1 MTSKKALRKSI
12 TAVVTV
18 AALAVSGTAVA
29 QAVSFGTPK
38 GVDVAA
44 HQHPGGTPIDWSKVR
59 TDGQSFAF
67 VKATEGGDWVNPHY
81 VEDIQAANAAGLKTG
96 AYHYARPA
104 GDAKTQAANFA
115 AQIALAPDQTLPPA
129 LDIEVAEG
137 KSAAQL
143 EQWIEEFT
151 SELKRLTGRT
161 PMIYTYKYFWMG
173 QMNNSQKFSDL
184 PLWLAAY
191 QDQAPDTVGGWNKL
205 SFWQRSGSG
214 KVAGIPTDVDMNLF
228 NGSKQQLQS
237 FSDGNYVDV
246 GGALEQ
252 LVVSDGLDLS
262 SDSTPLIGAILA
274 LAAGLIALPQ
284 LADAAEKS
292 GLDPQAAQ
300 GLAGFVKTLQDKDA
314 LPVEDLG
321 DMAKGNFSVSDLAIL
336 LDNAGHVNNVK
347 SGNVSESEVSE
358 AKNAAKNAGADVPD
372 FDAGQVATLLNRVL
386 QEHR

>member
-29 QAVSFGTPK
+29 QAVSFGAPK
-38 GVDVAA
+38 GIDVAA

-59 TDGQSFAF
+59 SDGQSFAF

-81 VEDIQAANAAGLKTG
+81 AQDIQAANAAGLKTG

-173 QMNNSQKFSDL
+173 QMNNSQKFSDM

-191 QDQAPDTVGGWNKL
+191 QDQAPEAVGGWNEL

-214 KVAGIPTDVDMNLF
+214 KVAGISTDVDMNLF

-237 FSDGNYVDV
+237 FSDGNYVDI

-274 LAAGLIALPQ
+274 LAAGLIAIPQ

-292 GLDPQAAQ
+292 GLDPQAAE
-300 GLAGFVKTLQDKDA
+300 GLAGFVKTLKDKDA

-386 QEHR
+386 Q

>member
-29 QAVSFGTPK
+29 QAVSLGAPK
-38 GVDVAA
+38 GIDVAA

-81 VEDIQAANAAGLKTG
+81 VEDIQAANAVGLKTG

-358 AKNAAKNAGADVPD
+358 AKNAAKKAGADIPD

-386 QEHR
+386 Q

>member
-29 QAVSFGTPK
+29 QAVSLGAPK
-38 GVDVAA
+38 GIDVAA

-173 QMNNSQKFSDL
+173 QMNNSQKFSDM

-191 QDQAPDTVGGWNKL
+191 QDQAPEAVGGWNEL

-214 KVAGIPTDVDMNLF
+214 KVAGISTDVDMNLF

-274 LAAGLIALPQ
+274 LAAGLIAIPQ

-292 GLDPQAAQ
+292 GLDPQAAE
-300 GLAGFVKTLQDKDA
+300 GLAGFVKTLKDKDA

-372 FDAGQVATLLNRVL
+372 FDAAQVATLLNRVL
-386 QEHR
+386 Q

>member
-29 QAVSFGTPK
+29 QAVNFGAPK

-59 TDGQSFAF
+59 SDGQSFAF

-81 VEDIQAANAAGLKTG
+81 VQDIQAANAAGLKTG

-173 QMNNSQKFSDL
+173 QMNNSQKFSDM

-191 QDQAPDTVGGWNKL
+191 QDQAPEAVGGWKEL

-214 KVAGIPTDVDMNLF
+214 KVAGISTDVDMNLF

-292 GLDPQAAQ
+292 GLDPQAAE
-300 GLAGFVKTLQDKDA
+300 GLAGFVKTLKDKDA

-386 QEHR
+386 Q

>member
-18 AALAVSGTAVA
+18 AALAISGTAVA
-29 QAVSFGTPK
+29 QAVSFGAPK

-44 HQHPGGTPIDWSKVR
+44 HQHPGGTLIDWSKVR

-81 VEDIQAANAAGLKTG
+81 VEDVQAAHAAGLKTG
-96 AYHYARPA
+96 AYHYARPST
-104 GDAKTQAANFA
+104 DAKTQAANFA

-129 LDIEVAEG
+129 LDIEVDEG

-173 QMNNSQKFSDL
+173 QMNNSQKFSDM

-191 QDQAPDTVGGWNKL
+191 QDQAPEAVGGWKKL

-252 LVVSDGLDLS
+252 LVVGDGVDLS

-274 LAAGLIALPQ
+274 LAAGLIAIPQ
-284 LADAAEKS
+284 LVDAAEKS

-358 AKNAAKNAGADVPD
+358 AKNAAKKAGADVPD

-386 QEHR
+386 Q

>member
-12 TAVVTV
+12 TTVVTV
-18 AALAVSGTAVA
+18 AALAVSGTAIA
-29 QAVSFGTPK
+29 QAVSFGAPK
-38 GVDVAA
+38 GIDVAA

-59 TDGQSFAF
+59 SDGQSFAF

-143 EQWIEEFT
+143 EQWIEDFT

-173 QMNNSQKFSDL
+173 QMNNSQKFSDM

-191 QDQAPDTVGGWNKL
+191 QDQAPEAVGGWNEL

-214 KVAGIPTDVDMNLF
+214 KVAGISTDVDMNLF

-237 FSDGNYVDV
+237 FSDGNYVDI

-274 LAAGLIALPQ
+274 LAAGLIAIPQ

-292 GLDPQAAQ
+292 GLDPEAAE
-300 GLAGFVKTLQDKDA
+300 GLAAFVKTLQDKDA

-386 QEHR
+386 Q

>member
-18 AALAVSGTAVA
+18 AALAISGTAVA
-29 QAVSFGTPK
+29 QAVSFGAPK

-44 HQHPGGTPIDWSKVR
+44 HQHPGGTPIDWSKVH

-81 VEDIQAANAAGLKTG
+81 VEDVQAAHAAGLKTG
-96 AYHYARPA
+96 AYHYARPST
-104 GDAKTQAANFA
+104 DAKTQAANFA

-129 LDIEVAEG
+129 LDIEVDEG

-173 QMNNSQKFSDL
+173 QMNNSQKFSDM

-191 QDQAPDTVGGWNKL
+191 QDQAPEAVGGWKKL

-252 LVVSDGLDLS
+252 LVVGDGVDLS

-274 LAAGLIALPQ
+274 LAAGLIAIPQ
-284 LADAAEKS
+284 LVDAAEKS

-358 AKNAAKNAGADVPD
+358 AKNAAKKAGADVPD

-386 QEHR
+386 Q

>member
-1 MTSKKALRKSI
+1 MTSEKALRKSI

-29 QAVSFGTPK
+29 QAVSLGAPK
-38 GVDVAA
+38 GIDVAA

-173 QMNNSQKFSDL
+173 QMNNSQKFSDM

-191 QDQAPDTVGGWNKL
+191 QDQAPEAVGGWNEL

-214 KVAGIPTDVDMNLF
+214 KVAGISTDVDMNLF

-274 LAAGLIALPQ
+274 LAAGLIAIPQ

-292 GLDPQAAQ
+292 GLDPQAAE
-300 GLAGFVKTLQDKDA
+300 GLAGFVKTLKDKDA

-386 QEHR
+386 Q

>member
-18 AALAVSGTAVA
+18 AALAVSGTAIA
-29 QAVSFGTPK
+29 QAVSFGAPK
-38 GVDVAA
+38 GIDVAA

-59 TDGQSFAF
+59 SDGQSFAF

-81 VEDIQAANAAGLKTG
+81 VQDIQAANAAGLKTG

-115 AQIALAPDQTLPPA
+115 AQIALAPNQTLPPA
-129 LDIEVAEG
+129 LDIEVTEG

-173 QMNNSQKFSDL
+173 QMNNSQKFSDM

-191 QDQAPDTVGGWNKL
+191 QDQAPEAVGGWNEL

-214 KVAGIPTDVDMNLF
+214 KVAGISTDVDMNLF
-228 NGSKQQLQS
+228 NGSKQQLRS

-274 LAAGLIALPQ
+274 LAAGLIAIPQ

-292 GLDPQAAQ
+292 GLDPQAAE

-386 QEHR
+386 Q

>member
-29 QAVSFGTPK
+29 QAVSLGAPK
-38 GVDVAA
+38 GIDVAA

-173 QMNNSQKFSDL
+173 QMNNSQKFSDM

-191 QDQAPDTVGGWNKL
+191 QDQAPEAVGGWNEL

-214 KVAGIPTDVDMNLF
+214 KVAGISTDVDMNLF

-237 FSDGNYVDV
+237 FSDGNYVDI

-274 LAAGLIALPQ
+274 LAAGLIAIPQ

-292 GLDPQAAQ
+292 GLDPQAAE
-300 GLAGFVKTLQDKDA
+300 GLAGFVKTLKDKDA

-347 SGNVSESEVSE
+347 SGNVSESEASE

-372 FDAGQVATLLNRVL
+372 FDAGKVATLLNRVL
-386 QEHR
+386 Q

>member
-1 MTSKKALRKSI
+1 MGK
-12 TAVVTV
+12 
-18 AALAVSGTAVA
+18 
-29 QAVSFGTPK
+29 
-38 GVDVAA
+38 
-44 HQHPGGTPIDWSKVR
+44 
-59 TDGQSFAF
+59 
-67 VKATEGGDWVNPHY
+67 PHY
-81 VEDIQAANAAGLKTG
+81 VQDIQAANAAGLKTG

-173 QMNNSQKFSDL
+173 QMNNSQKFSDM

-191 QDQAPDTVGGWNKL
+191 QDQAPEAVGGWNEL

-214 KVAGIPTDVDMNLF
+214 KVAGISTDVDMNLF

-274 LAAGLIALPQ
+274 LAAGLIAIPQ

-292 GLDPQAAQ
+292 GLDPQAAE
-300 GLAGFVKTLQDKDA
+300 GLAGFVKTLKDKDA

-336 LDNAGHVNNVK
+336 LENAGHVNNVK

-372 FDAGQVATLLNRVL
+372 FDAGQVATLINRVL
-386 QEHR
+386 Q

>member
-18 AALAVSGTAVA
+18 AAVAVSGTAIA
-29 QAVSFGTPK
+29 QAVSFGAPK
-38 GVDVAA
+38 GIDVAA

-59 TDGQSFAF
+59 SDGQSFAF

-81 VEDIQAANAAGLKTG
+81 VQDIQAANAAGLRTG
-96 AYHYARPA
+96 AYNYARPA

-115 AQIALAPDQTLPPA
+115 AQIALAPNQTLPPA
-129 LDIEVAEG
+129 LDIEVTEG

-173 QMNNSQKFSDL
+173 QMNNSQKFSDM

-191 QDQAPDTVGGWNKL
+191 QDQAPEAVGGWNEL

-214 KVAGIPTDVDMNLF
+214 KVAGISTDVDMNLF
-228 NGSKQQLQS
+228 NGSKQQLRS

-274 LAAGLIALPQ
+274 LAAGLIAIPQ

-292 GLDPQAAQ
+292 GLDPEAAE
-300 GLAGFVKTLQDKDA
+300 GLAAFVKTLQDKDA

-386 QEHR
+386 Q

>member
-12 TAVVTV
+12 TAVITV

-29 QAVSFGTPK
+29 QAVSFGAPK

-115 AQIALAPDQTLPPA
+115 AQVALAPDQTLPPA

-143 EQWIEEFT
+143 EQWIEKFT

-173 QMNNSQKFSDL
+173 QMNNSQKFSDM

-191 QDQAPDTVGGWNKL
+191 QDQAPEAVGGWKKL

-252 LVVSDGLDLS
+252 LVVGDGVDLS

-274 LAAGLIALPQ
+274 LAAGLIAIPQ
-284 LADAAEKS
+284 LVDAAEKS

-358 AKNAAKNAGADVPD
+358 AKNAAKKAGADVPD

-386 QEHR
+386 Q

>member
-29 QAVSFGTPK
+29 QAVNFGAPK

-67 VKATEGGDWVNPHY
+67 VKATERGDWVNPHY
-81 VEDIQAANAAGLKTG
+81 VEDVQAAHAAGLKTG
-96 AYHYARPA
+96 AYHYARPST
-104 GDAKTQAANFA
+104 DAKTQAANFA

-173 QMNNSQKFSDL
+173 QMNNSQKFSDM

-191 QDQAPDTVGGWNKL
+191 QDQAPDAVGGWKKL

-252 LVVSDGLDLS
+252 LVVGDGLDLS

-300 GLAGFVKTLQDKDA
+300 GLAGFVKTLQEKDA
-314 LPVEDLG
+314 LPIEDLG
-321 DMAKGNFSVSDLAIL
+321 DMAKGTFSVGDLAIL

-358 AKNAAKNAGADVPD
+358 AKNAAKKAGADAPD

-386 QEHR
+386 Q

>member
-18 AALAVSGTAVA
+18 AALAVSGTAIA
-29 QAVSFGTPK
+29 QAVSFGAPK
-38 GVDVAA
+38 GIDVAA

-59 TDGQSFAF
+59 SDGQSFAF

-81 VEDIQAANAAGLKTG
+81 VQDIQAANAAGLKTG

-115 AQIALAPDQTLPPA
+115 AQIALAPNQTLPPA
-129 LDIEVAEG
+129 LDIEVTEG

-173 QMNNSQKFSDL
+173 QMNNSQKFSDM

-191 QDQAPDTVGGWNKL
+191 QDQAPEAVGGWNEL

-214 KVAGIPTDVDMNLF
+214 KVAGISTDVDMNLF
-228 NGSKQQLQS
+228 NGSKQQLRS

-274 LAAGLIALPQ
+274 LAAGLIAIPQ

-292 GLDPQAAQ
+292 GLDPEAAK
-300 GLAGFVKTLQDKDA
+300 GLASFVKTLQDKDA

-321 DMAKGNFSVSDLAIL
+321 DMAKGDFSVSDLAIL

-372 FDAGQVATLLNRVL
+372 FDAAQVATLLNRVL
-386 QEHR
+386 Q

>member
-18 AALAVSGTAVA
+18 AALAISGTAVA
-29 QAVSFGTPK
+29 QAVSFGNPK

-81 VEDIQAANAAGLKTG
+81 VEDVQAAHAAGLKTG
-96 AYHYARPA
+96 AYHYARPST
-104 GDAKTQAANFA
+104 DAKTQAANFA

-129 LDIEVAEG
+129 LDIEVDEG

-173 QMNNSQKFSDL
+173 QMNNSQKFSDM

-191 QDQAPDTVGGWNKL
+191 QDQAPEAVGGWKKL

-214 KVAGIPTDVDMNLF
+214 NVAGIPTDVDMNLF

-252 LVVSDGLDLS
+252 LVVGDGVDLS

-274 LAAGLIALPQ
+274 LAAGLIAIPQ
-284 LADAAEKS
+284 LVDAAEKS

-321 DMAKGNFSVSDLAIL
+321 DMAKGNFSVGDLAIL

-358 AKNAAKNAGADVPD
+358 AKDAAKKAGADVPD

-386 QEHR
+386 Q

>member
-29 QAVSFGTPK
+29 QAVSFGAPK
-38 GVDVAA
+38 GIDVAA
-44 HQHPGGTPIDWSKVR
+44 HQHPGGMPIDWSKVR
-59 TDGQSFAF
+59 SDGQSFAF

-81 VEDIQAANAAGLKTG
+81 VQDIQAANAAGLKTG

-129 LDIEVAEG
+129 LDIEVTEG

-173 QMNNSQKFSDL
+173 QMNNSQKFSDM

-191 QDQAPDTVGGWNKL
+191 QDQAPEAVGGWNEL

-214 KVAGIPTDVDMNLF
+214 KVAGISTDVDMNLF

-274 LAAGLIALPQ
+274 LAAGLIAIPQ

-292 GLDPQAAQ
+292 GLDPQAAE
-300 GLAGFVKTLQDKDA
+300 GLAGFVKTLKDKDA

-372 FDAGQVATLLNRVL
+372 FDAAQVATLLNRVL
-386 QEHR
+386 Q

>member
-18 AALAVSGTAVA
+18 AALAISGTAVA
-29 QAVSFGTPK
+29 QAVSFGAPK

-81 VEDIQAANAAGLKTG
+81 VEDVQAAHAAGLKTG
-96 AYHYARPA
+96 AYHYARPST
-104 GDAKTQAANFA
+104 DAKTQAANFA

-129 LDIEVAEG
+129 LDIEVDEG
-137 KSAAQL
+137 KTAAQL

-173 QMNNSQKFSDL
+173 QMNNSQKFSDM

-191 QDQAPDTVGGWNKL
+191 QDQAPEAVGGWKKL

-252 LVVSDGLDLS
+252 LVVGDGVDLS

-274 LAAGLIALPQ
+274 LAAGLIAIPQ
-284 LADAAEKS
+284 LVDAAEKS

-358 AKNAAKNAGADVPD
+358 AKNAAKKAGADVPD

-386 QEHR
+386 Q

>member
-29 QAVSFGTPK
+29 QAVSLGAPK
-38 GVDVAA
+38 GIDVAA

-115 AQIALAPDQTLPPA
+115 AQIALAPNQTLPPA
-129 LDIEVAEG
+129 LDIEVTEG

-173 QMNNSQKFSDL
+173 QMNNSQKFSDM

-191 QDQAPDTVGGWNKL
+191 QDQAPEAVGGWNEL

-214 KVAGIPTDVDMNLF
+214 KVAGISTDVDMNLF
-228 NGSKQQLQS
+228 NGSKQQLQA

-274 LAAGLIALPQ
+274 LAAGLIAIPQ

-292 GLDPQAAQ
+292 GLDPQAAE
-300 GLAGFVKTLQDKDA
+300 GLAGFVKTLKDKDA

-372 FDAGQVATLLNRVL
+372 FDAGKVATLLNRVL
-386 QEHR
+386 Q

>member
-29 QAVSFGTPK
+29 QAVSFGAPK
-38 GVDVAA
+38 GIDVAA

-173 QMNNSQKFSDL
+173 QMNNSQKFSDM

-191 QDQAPDTVGGWNKL
+191 QDQAPEAVGGWNEL

-214 KVAGIPTDVDMNLF
+214 KVAGISTDVDMNLF

-274 LAAGLIALPQ
+274 LAAGLIAIPQ

-292 GLDPQAAQ
+292 GLDPQAAE
-300 GLAGFVKTLQDKDA
+300 GLAGFVKTLKDKDA

-372 FDAGQVATLLNRVL
+372 FDAAQVATLLNRVL
-386 QEHR
+386 Q

>member
-1 MTSKKALRKSI
+1 MTSKKALRESI

-29 QAVSFGTPK
+29 QAVSLGAPK
-38 GVDVAA
+38 GIDVAA

-151 SELKRLTGRT
+151 SELKRLIGRT

-173 QMNNSQKFSDL
+173 QMNNSQKFSDM

-191 QDQAPDTVGGWNKL
+191 QDQAPEAVGGWNEL

-214 KVAGIPTDVDMNLF
+214 KVAGISTDVDMNLF

-274 LAAGLIALPQ
+274 LAAGLIAIPQ

-292 GLDPQAAQ
+292 GLDPQAAE

-386 QEHR
+386 Q

>member
-18 AALAVSGTAVA
+18 AALAISGTAVA
-29 QAVSFGTPK
+29 QAVSFGAPK

-81 VEDIQAANAAGLKTG
+81 VEDVQAAHAAGLKTG
-96 AYHYARPA
+96 AYHYARPST
-104 GDAKTQAANFA
+104 DAKTQAANFA

-129 LDIEVAEG
+129 LDIEVDEG

-173 QMNNSQKFSDL
+173 QMNNSQKFSDM

-191 QDQAPDTVGGWNKL
+191 QDQAPEAVGGWKKL

-252 LVVSDGLDLS
+252 LVVGDGVDLS

-274 LAAGLIALPQ
+274 LAAGLIAIPQ
-284 LADAAEKS
+284 LVDAAEKS

-321 DMAKGNFSVSDLAIL
+321 DMAKGNFSVGDLAIL

-358 AKNAAKNAGADVPD
+358 AKDAAKKAGADVPD

-386 QEHR
+386 Q

>member
-1 MTSKKALRKSI
+1 MTSKKALRESI

-29 QAVSFGTPK
+29 QAVSLGAPK
-38 GVDVAA
+38 GIDVAA

-173 QMNNSQKFSDL
+173 QMNNSQKFSDM

-191 QDQAPDTVGGWNKL
+191 QDQAPEAVGGWNEL

-214 KVAGIPTDVDMNLF
+214 KVAGISTDVDMNLF

-274 LAAGLIALPQ
+274 LAAGLIAIPQ

-292 GLDPQAAQ
+292 GLDPQAAE
-300 GLAGFVKTLQDKDA
+300 GLAGFVKTLKDKDA

-386 QEHR
+386 Q

>member
-18 AALAVSGTAVA
+18 AALAISGTAVA
-29 QAVSFGTPK
+29 QAVSFGAPK

-81 VEDIQAANAAGLKTG
+81 VEDVQAAHAAGLKTG
-96 AYHYARPA
+96 AYHYARPST
-104 GDAKTQAANFA
+104 DAKTQAANFA

-129 LDIEVAEG
+129 LDIEVDEG

-173 QMNNSQKFSDL
+173 QMNNSQKFSDM

-191 QDQAPDTVGGWNKL
+191 QDQVPEAVGGWKKL

-252 LVVSDGLDLS
+252 LVVGDGVDLS

-274 LAAGLIALPQ
+274 LAAGLIAIPQ
-284 LADAAEKS
+284 LVDAAEKS

-321 DMAKGNFSVSDLAIL
+321 DMAKGNFSVGDLAIL

-347 SGNVSESEVSE
+347 SGYVSESEVSE
-358 AKNAAKNAGADVPD
+358 AKNAAKKAGADVPD

-386 QEHR
+386 Q

>member
-1 MTSKKALRKSI
+1 MTSKKALRESI

-29 QAVSFGTPK
+29 QAVSLGAPK
-38 GVDVAA
+38 GIDVAA

-151 SELKRLTGRT
+151 NELKRLTGRT

-173 QMNNSQKFSDL
+173 QMNNSQKFSDM

-191 QDQAPDTVGGWNKL
+191 QDQAPEAVGGWNEL

-214 KVAGIPTDVDMNLF
+214 KVAGISTDVDMNLF

-237 FSDGNYVDV
+237 FSDGNYVDI

-274 LAAGLIALPQ
+274 LAAGLIAIPQ

-292 GLDPQAAQ
+292 GLDPQAAE

-386 QEHR
+386 Q

>member
-29 QAVSFGTPK
+29 QAVSLGAPK
-38 GVDVAA
+38 GIDVAA

-81 VEDIQAANAAGLKTG
+81 VQDIQAANAAGLKTG

-173 QMNNSQKFSDL
+173 QMNNSQKFSDM

-191 QDQAPDTVGGWNKL
+191 QDQAPEAVGGWNEL

-214 KVAGIPTDVDMNLF
+214 KVAGISTDVDMNLF

-274 LAAGLIALPQ
+274 LAAGLIAIPQ

-292 GLDPQAAQ
+292 GLDPQAAE
-300 GLAGFVKTLQDKDA
+300 GLAGFVKTLKDKDA

-372 FDAGQVATLLNRVL
+372 FDAAQVATLLNRVL
-386 QEHR
+386 R

>member
-29 QAVSFGTPK
+29 QAVSLGAPK

-81 VEDIQAANAAGLKTG
+81 VEDIQAANAVGLKTG

-173 QMNNSQKFSDL
+173 QMNNSQKFSDM

-358 AKNAAKNAGADVPD
+358 AKNAAKKAGADIPD

-386 QEHR
+386 Q

>member
-29 QAVSFGTPK
+29 QAVNFGAPK

-59 TDGQSFAF
+59 SDGQSFAF

-173 QMNNSQKFSDL
+173 QMNNSQKFSDM

-191 QDQAPDTVGGWNKL
+191 QDQAPEAVGGWKEL

-214 KVAGIPTDVDMNLF
+214 KVAGISTDVDMNLF

-292 GLDPQAAQ
+292 GLDPQAAE
-300 GLAGFVKTLQDKDA
+300 GLAGFVKTLKDKDA

-372 FDAGQVATLLNRVL
+372 FDAAQVATLLNRVL
-386 QEHR
+386 Q

>member
-29 QAVSFGTPK
+29 QAVSFGAPK
-38 GVDVAA
+38 GIDVAA

-115 AQIALAPDQTLPPA
+115 AQIALAPNQTLPPA
-129 LDIEVAEG
+129 LDIEVTEG

-173 QMNNSQKFSDL
+173 QMNNSQKFSDM

-191 QDQAPDTVGGWNKL
+191 QDQAPEAVGGWNEL

-214 KVAGIPTDVDMNLF
+214 KVAGISTDVDMNLF
-228 NGSKQQLQS
+228 NGSKQQLRS

-274 LAAGLIALPQ
+274 LAAGLIAIPQ

-292 GLDPQAAQ
+292 GLDPEAAE
-300 GLAGFVKTLQDKDA
+300 GLAAFVKTLQDKDA

-386 QEHR
+386 Q

>member
-18 AALAVSGTAVA
+18 AALALSGTAVA
-29 QAVSFGTPK
+29 QAVNFGAPK

-81 VEDIQAANAAGLKTG
+81 VEDVQAANAAGLKTG
-96 AYHYARPA
+96 AYHYARPST
-104 GDAKTQAANFA
+104 DAKTQAANFA
-115 AQIALAPDQTLPPA
+115 AQIALAPNQTLPPA
-129 LDIEVAEG
+129 LDIEVDEG

-173 QMNNSQKFSDL
+173 QMNNSQKFSDM

-191 QDQAPDTVGGWNKL
+191 QDQAPEAVGGWKKL

-252 LVVSDGLDLS
+252 LVVGDGVDLS

-274 LAAGLIALPQ
+274 LAAGLIAIPQ
-284 LADAAEKS
+284 LVDAAEKS

-358 AKNAAKNAGADVPD
+358 AKNAAKKAGADVPD

-386 QEHR
+386 Q

>member
-29 QAVSFGTPK
+29 QAVSFGAPK
-38 GVDVAA
+38 GIDVAA

-173 QMNNSQKFSDL
+173 QMNNSQKFSDM

-191 QDQAPDTVGGWNKL
+191 QDQAPEAVGGWNEL

-214 KVAGIPTDVDMNLF
+214 KVAGISTDVDMNLF
-228 NGSKQQLQS
+228 NGSKQQLRS

-274 LAAGLIALPQ
+274 LAAGLIAIPQ

-292 GLDPQAAQ
+292 GLDPQAAE
-300 GLAGFVKTLQDKDA
+300 GLAGFVKTLKDKDA

-372 FDAGQVATLLNRVL
+372 FDAAQVATLLNRVL
-386 QEHR
+386 Q

>member
-29 QAVSFGTPK
+29 QAVNFGAPK

-59 TDGQSFAF
+59 SDGQSFAF

-81 VEDIQAANAAGLKTG
+81 VQDIQAANAAGLKTG

-173 QMNNSQKFSDL
+173 QMNNSQKFSDM

-191 QDQAPDTVGGWNKL
+191 QDQAPEAVGGWKEL

-214 KVAGIPTDVDMNLF
+214 KVAGISTDVDMNLF

-274 LAAGLIALPQ
+274 LAAGLIAIPQ

-292 GLDPQAAQ
+292 GLNPQAAE
-300 GLAGFVKTLQDKDA
+300 GLAGFVKTLKDKDA

-372 FDAGQVATLLNRVL
+372 FDAAQVATLLNRVL
-386 QEHR
+386 Q

>member
-29 QAVSFGTPK
+29 QAVSFGAPK

-59 TDGQSFAF
+59 SDGQSFAF

-81 VEDIQAANAAGLKTG
+81 VQDIQAANAAGLKTG

-143 EQWIEEFT
+143 EKWIEEFT

-173 QMNNSQKFSDL
+173 QMNNSQKFSDM

-191 QDQAPDTVGGWNKL
+191 QDQAPEAVGGWKEL

-214 KVAGIPTDVDMNLF
+214 KVAGISTDVDMNLF

-274 LAAGLIALPQ
+274 LAAGLIAIPQ

-292 GLDPQAAQ
+292 GLDPQAAE
-300 GLAGFVKTLQDKDA
+300 GLAGFVKTLKDKDA

-372 FDAGQVATLLNRVL
+372 FDAAQVATLLNRVL
-386 QEHR
+386 Q

>member
-18 AALAVSGTAVA
+18 AALAVSGTAIA
-29 QAVSFGTPK
+29 QAVSFGAPK
-38 GVDVAA
+38 GIDVAA

-59 TDGQSFAF
+59 SDGQSFAF

-81 VEDIQAANAAGLKTG
+81 VQDIQAANAAGLKTG

-115 AQIALAPDQTLPPA
+115 AQIALAPNQTLPPA
-129 LDIEVAEG
+129 LDIEVTEG

-143 EQWIEEFT
+143 EQWIEDFT

-173 QMNNSQKFSDL
+173 QMNNSQKFSDM

-191 QDQAPDTVGGWNKL
+191 QDQAPEAVGGWNEL

-214 KVAGIPTDVDMNLF
+214 KVAGISTDVDMNLF
-228 NGSKQQLQS
+228 NGSKQQLRS

-274 LAAGLIALPQ
+274 LAAGLIAIPQ

-292 GLDPQAAQ
+292 GLDPEAAE
-300 GLAGFVKTLQDKDA
+300 GLAAFVKTLQDKDA

-386 QEHR
+386 Q

>member
-29 QAVSFGTPK
+29 QAVSLGAPK

-81 VEDIQAANAAGLKTG
+81 VEDIQAANAVGLKTG

-358 AKNAAKNAGADVPD
+358 AKNAAKKAGADIPD

-386 QEHR
+386 Q

>member
-29 QAVSFGTPK
+29 QAVNFGAPK

-59 TDGQSFAF
+59 SDGQSFAF

-81 VEDIQAANAAGLKTG
+81 VQDIQAANAAGLKTG

-173 QMNNSQKFSDL
+173 QMNNSQKFSDM

-191 QDQAPDTVGGWNKL
+191 QDQAPEAVGGWKEL

-214 KVAGIPTDVDMNLF
+214 KVAGISTDVDMNLF

-274 LAAGLIALPQ
+274 LAAGLIAIPQ

-292 GLDPQAAQ
+292 GLDPQAAE
-300 GLAGFVKTLQDKDA
+300 GLAGFVKTLKDKDA

-321 DMAKGNFSVSDLAIL
+321 DMAKGNFSISDLAIL

-372 FDAGQVATLLNRVL
+372 FDAAQVATLLNRVL
-386 QEHR
+386 Q

>member
-386 QEHR
+386 Q

>member
-29 QAVSFGTPK
+29 QAVNFGAPK

-59 TDGQSFAF
+59 SDGQSFAF
-67 VKATEGGDWVNPHY
+67 VKASEGGDWVNPHY

-151 SELKRLTGRT
+151 RELKRLTGRT

-173 QMNNSQKFSDL
+173 QMNNSQKFSDM

-191 QDQAPDTVGGWNKL
+191 QDQAPEAVGGWKEL

-214 KVAGIPTDVDMNLF
+214 KVAGISTDVDMNLF

-274 LAAGLIALPQ
+274 LAAGLIAIPQ

-292 GLDPQAAQ
+292 GLDPQAAE
-300 GLAGFVKTLQDKDA
+300 GLAGFVKTLKDKDA

-386 QEHR
+386 Q